1 MAAARF
7 CVSFRPFI
15 AVTVILSTGL
25 IVKAQLKNV
34 EKPEPAAL
42 VKAAPEGADWP
53 NEIKFD
59 GYRMHARLDA
69 SRVNILSGDE
79 RASGASDASAGELI
93 YAARVGTGMGIP
105 KLERVWR
112 RHHDVAAMAADN
124 FIDRIAELL
133 GKTQ

>member
-25 IVKAQLKNV
+25 IVKAQNV

-79 RASGASDASAGELI
+79 RASGASDASA
-93 YAARVGTGMGIP
+93 AS
-105 KLERVWR
+105 
-112 RHHDVAAMAADN
+112 
-124 FIDRIAELL
+124 
-133 GKTQ
+133 